1 MTKNKPSN
9 EYIENLRYYKK
20 MHIDGYNLIDG
31 RKREPNNAYDGKST
45 IIFAPLVKNIIK
57 QNNIK
62 SMLDYGC
69 GKGFYYENAVNISG
83 INNKNLREFWDINID
98 IYDPC
103 YEKHDY
109 LDEKKSYDLVICID
123 VLEHIPAIDIDWVLD
138 NIFNKS
144 KKYVFINVACYPAIA
159 LLPNGKNAH
168 ININSPKW
176 WHKKIFSLKQKYQSL
191 KIICVCSLKEKGEL
205 KYLPLQYNDRLTN
218 YT

>member
-83 INNKNLREFWDINID
+83 INNKNLREFWD
-98 IYDPC
+98 
-103 YEKHDY
+103 
-109 LDEKKSYDLVICID
+109 
-123 VLEHIPAIDIDWVLD
+123 
-138 NIFNKS
+138 
-144 KKYVFINVACYPAIA
+144 
-159 LLPNGKNAH
+159 
-168 ININSPKW
+168 
-176 WHKKIFSLKQKYQSL
+176 
-191 KIICVCSLKEKGEL
+191 
-205 KYLPLQYNDRLTN
+205 
-218 YT
+218 

>member
-83 INNKNLREFWDINID
+83 INNKNLREFWGINID

-103 YEKHDY
+103 YEKYNILNQD
-109 LDEKKSYDLVICID
+109 KKYDLIICID
-123 VLEHIPAIDIDWVLD
+123 VLEHIPKEDIPSVLSLIS
-138 NIFNKS
+138 NLTNKYIFL
-144 KKYVFINVACYPAIA
+144 NVACNEAVA
-159 LLPNGKNAH
+159 LLPNGENAH
-168 ININSPKW
+168 INIQEPEW
-176 WHKKIFSLKQKYQSL
+176 WYEQILQIINVRENL
-191 KIICVCSLKEKGEL
+191 KIICNCTIVKDGKA
-205 KYLPLQYNDRLTN
+205 KVFPLQFNDKIGN
-218 YT
+218 YI